1 MNTRETYKL
10 HITNYARTILIH
22 THATKIDFMSIQF
35 TNSGLKIT
43 LKKVTK
49 GIMFKDLIKGNK
61 IHLITNFISLL
72 FPAFLNNILD
82 FSDIDVV
89 VKNKAKKRAYKYIN
103 EITTNK

>member
-22 THATKIDFMSIQF
+22 THATKKDFMSIQV

-49 GIMFKDLIKGNK
+49 GIMFKD
-61 IHLITNFISLL
+61 
-72 FPAFLNNILD
+72 
-82 FSDIDVV
+82 
-89 VKNKAKKRAYKYIN
+89 
-103 EITTNK
+103 